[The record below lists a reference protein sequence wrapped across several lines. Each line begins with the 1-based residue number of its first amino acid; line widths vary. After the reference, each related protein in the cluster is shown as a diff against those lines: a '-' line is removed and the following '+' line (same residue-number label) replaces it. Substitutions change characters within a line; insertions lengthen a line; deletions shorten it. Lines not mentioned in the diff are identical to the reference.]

1 MAQVQEVFQDKIE
14 DYHRFMQLLR
24 DYNNRRRTDIQGV
37 TTEVKENFEG
47 HDHLIL
53 GFNEFLPPQYQIQL
67 PVEENQEQRDFQEA
81 LNFVRG
87 VKVRL
92 EVESRYGFGK
102 SIREKVKLWRM
113 GKISRPEVFHQVVP
127 ILRGHEDLVEE
138 FISYFSEIV
147 NYPSWG
153 RKRPRSSIHHS
164 LTTQPKLDLDYIR
177 FQSNPNPNQAR
188 NNVPSSHI
196 QQLLHLL
203 PEAPPRCRPARCSTL
218 PPCKV
223 FHVAVSSCTF
233 LYHDAAGPC
242 PQFFSLFQS
251 QNPFSPPLLSLSI
264 ILFATNTET
273 LLLY

>member
-153 RKRPRSSIHHS
+153 RKRPRSSIHH
-164 LTTQPKLDLDYIR
+164 R
-177 FQSNPNPNQAR
+177 
-188 NNVPSSHI
+188 
-196 QQLLHLL
+196 
-203 PEAPPRCRPARCSTL
+203 
-218 PPCKV
+218 
-223 FHVAVSSCTF
+223 
-233 LYHDAAGPC
+233 
-242 PQFFSLFQS
+242 
-251 QNPFSPPLLSLSI
+251 
-264 ILFATNTET
+264 
-273 LLLY
+273 

>member
-113 GKISRPEVFHQVVP
+113 GKISRPEVFHQ
-127 ILRGHEDLVEE
+127 
-138 FISYFSEIV
+138 
-147 NYPSWG
+147 
-153 RKRPRSSIHHS
+153 
-164 LTTQPKLDLDYIR
+164 
-177 FQSNPNPNQAR
+177 
-188 NNVPSSHI
+188 
-196 QQLLHLL
+196 LLHLL